1 MKLTLDIKQSCPC
14 FWLSC
19 VRSVRTDR
27 QGSRCLIGDRIHTV
41 YEQTRH
47 KNNAHVELDIPENP
61 RTKAYYLCGE
71 KPHDE
76 GAHIA
81 FVPCENQSVLI
92 DNKWFRLTISNARQ
106 IDFAGCQTRI
116 GGVLADQPLAFANY
130 LSDRMSL

>member
-1 MKLTLDIKQSCPC
+1 MKLTLDSKQSCPC